1 MEYQDAGSAVS
12 SVGWEGISIWDV
24 TSASESGRIDQ
35 IQLTAMRETLVTAQ
49 ICPLYLFFK
58 KMKNRESKS
67 KPQESSG
74 LMNTRVCMSVSLFSC
89 FN

>member
-49 ICPLYLFFK
+49 ICPPLSFF
-58 KMKNRESKS
+58 
-67 KPQESSG
+67 
-74 LMNTRVCMSVSLFSC
+74 
-89 FN
+89 

>member
-49 ICPLYLFFK
+49 ICPLNFYLSKKKFAIQLFVGKGQLILKWFFGVIDFLQ
-58 KMKNRESKS
+58 KMN
-67 KPQESSG
+67 
-74 LMNTRVCMSVSLFSC
+74 
-89 FN
+89 

>member
-49 ICPLYLFFK
+49 ICPLKLFLFFK
-58 KMKNRESKS
+58 DEQVKV
-67 KPQESSG
+67 
-74 LMNTRVCMSVSLFSC
+74 TSLAIRLKIEQTI
-89 FN
+89 